1 MRRVKLHTCCL
12 FSEDEHNFALSLF
25 LYLFL
30 SQRIFDSPSSF
41 PHPSLILFL
50 FLLVFFFR
58 TSGKFGSNTEFT
70 ALNAFSAEKC
80 LRPSPLQSKITQQPI

>member
-1 MRRVKLHTCCL
+1 MRVKRYTL
-12 FSEDEHNFALSLF
+12 FSENEHTIAISLF

-30 SQRIFDSPSSF
+30 SQRIFDSPSS
-41 PHPSLILFL
+41 SLLDLFL
-50 FLLVFFFR
+50 FLLFFFFFR

-70 ALNAFSAEKC
+70 ALKAFSAEKC

>member
-1 MRRVKLHTCCL
+1 MNTTL
-12 FSEDEHNFALSLF
+12 
-25 LYLFL
+25 LYLCFSISFCL
-30 SQRIFDSPSSF
+30 SASLTP